1 MHLLYIFIHG
11 QLPGMLFTNK
21 PIKMTFLTIIAQSR
35 MYTEAVLPTNLLI
48 GQKTLLVFF
57 QSTKFMDT
65 TFRSNLPI
73 LKAIPHLNAK
83 QITPLIAF
91 SSKELLES
99 VLLLVWNVGERA
111 ITIDTISENIFIKH
125 KKTLKALKIRKTPKR
140 VKRAILADNPNLTKT
155 VVSASLPF
163 IEQFFSSPDPQY
175 TAEREESVASETA
188 ATPASFE
195 NPSPE
200 EPEPDWLEKL
210 LSELTPEDLDK
221 LDYSNLDHN
230 PNQ

>member
-1 MHLLYIFIHG
+1 
-11 QLPGMLFTNK
+11 
-21 PIKMTFLTIIAQSR
+21 
-35 MYTEAVLPTNLLI
+35 
-48 GQKTLLVFF
+48 
-57 QSTKFMDT
+57 MDT
-65 TFRSNLPI
+65 TFRRNLPI
-73 LKAIPHLNAK
+73 LKAIPHLNPK

-155 VVSASLPF
+155 VVSAALPF

-175 TAEREESVASETA
+175 TPEREESATSKTA
-188 ATPASFE
+188 ATPASIE
-195 NPSPE
+195 DISSTSQNRANLPDPE
-200 EPEPDWLEKL
+200 KQSAEEPDWLEKIL
-210 LSELTPEDLDK
+210 DELTPEYLDK
-221 LDYSNLDHN
+221 LDFSALDDHN